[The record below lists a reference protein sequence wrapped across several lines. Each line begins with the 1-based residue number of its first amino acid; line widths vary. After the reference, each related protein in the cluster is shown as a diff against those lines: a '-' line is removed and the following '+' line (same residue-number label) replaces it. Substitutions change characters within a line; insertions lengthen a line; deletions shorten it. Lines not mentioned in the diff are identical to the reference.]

1 VVATTAAWLTSVG
14 YPPKIGGYWSS
25 GLPFLDNA
33 PKWTKSPWDAGF
45 QLPLFEADVKELAT
59 FVEQLPP
66 EMWTHEWQEKH
77 SAVMGGRYGN
87 MAMFKP
93 GVEAIVLLFSAGDG
107 TGPVYQ
113 FPAYELF
120 APLIEPLVTEVGGVG
135 AKRAWGLAGGPG
147 ACVWLC
153 VWRGGGGG
161 GAPETALGRGG
172 GGFQLKRCTPV
183 CAEVLVDYHLVNVLA
198 HASHV
203 C

>member
-1 VVATTAAWLTSVG
+1 MPTAGLLNIVGAPHLDVGSTYTPTYTPAPRWDPAAAPLGNSSVVATTAAWLTSVG

-77 SAVMGGRYGN
+77 SAVMGGRDGN

-135 AKRAWGLAGGPG
+135 AKRA
-147 ACVWLC
+147 
-153 VWRGGGGG
+153 
-161 GAPETALGRGG
+161 
-172 GGFQLKRCTPV
+172 
-183 CAEVLVDYHLVNVLA
+183 
-198 HASHV
+198 
-203 C
+203 